1 MHAIDVALCT
11 VDQAASCRG
20 AELEAAP
27 QMAVAAAENGVR
39 SLTHKA
45 ASLFLLR
52 FPAGA
57 TLNSEQVATVTGTA
71 AAGGIAAR

>member
-1 MHAIDVALCT
+1 M
-11 VDQAASCRG
+11 G
-20 AELEAAP
+20 FE
-27 QMAVAAAENGVR
+27 

-57 TLNSEQVATVTGTA
+57 TLNPEQVATVTGTA

>member
-1 MHAIDVALCT
+1 MGFD
-11 VDQAASCRG
+11 
-20 AELEAAP
+20 
-27 QMAVAAAENGVR
+27 

-45 ASLFLLR
+45 ASLFLLQ